1 MLPAHDYDTATVVA
15 ELILQPELGLDDD
28 HCNIY
33 NQKYRI
39 PADDGLF
46 VVVSI
51 IGSTPFGVTSKWVNQ
66 PDSNEL
72 IEQQGCNVVEM
83 LQIDVFSKS
92 PAARLRA
99 HEVIF
104 ALNSN
109 RAQQVADTYSLS
121 IGRLPTSF
129 NDISALESS
138 ARLNRYALAFNV
150 TRAYVKTAPIPFY
163 DQFSIPPVLH
173 VNQ

>member
-1 MLPAHDYDTATVVA
+1 MPTAPHDYDTATVIAQIIQSEMV
-15 ELILQPELGLDDD
+15 LDED

-39 PADDGLF
+39 PPDEGLF

-51 IGSTPFGVTSKWVNQ
+51 IGSHPFGVVSRWVNQ
-66 PDSNEL
+66 PNSNEL
-72 IEQQGCNVVEM
+72 VEEQGLNVVEM
-83 LQIDVFSKS
+83 LQIDIFSKDPS
-92 PAARLRA
+92 ARRRA

-109 RAQQVADTYSLS
+109 RAQQACDLYQFS

-129 NDISALESS
+129 NDISFLEAS

-150 TRAYVKTAPIPFY
+150 TRGYSKTAPIPFF
-163 DQFSIPPVLH
+163 DQFSIPPELH